1 MGKIVVG
8 SHGEDVCG
16 RDPSDSAQRTYRF
29 GMALENAWEPVNRAT
44 EVGLR
49 EERCLRGVS
58 SMVYGPREE
67 GEPVAAASRIA
78 QV

>member
-44 EVGLR
+44 EVG
-49 EERCLRGVS
+49 S
-58 SMVYGPREE
+58 SRSPANCAGNTSD
-67 GEPVAAASRIA
+67 G
-78 QV
+78 